1 MDNFALEAIAAE
13 DAQAAK
19 CNNRFL
25 QMAIVE
31 VYFCILFKIFGFG
44 CNLYLIFY
52 WYFQNISADLDAS
65 KRQIQAAAERA
76 LGTAVNVVRSNV

>member
-25 QMAIVE
+25 QMAIVQ
-31 VYFCILFKIFGFG
+31 VYFWHIT
-44 CNLYLIFY
+44 
-52 WYFQNISADLDAS
+52 IS
-65 KRQIQAAAERA
+65 
-76 LGTAVNVVRSNV
+76 

>member
-25 QMAIVE
+25 QMAIVQ
-31 VYFCILFKIFGFG
+31 VYFCRSKFVFFVQKLFFFI
-44 CNLYLIFY
+44 N
-52 WYFQNISADLDAS
+52 FQNISSDFDAS
-65 KRQIQAAAERA
+65 KRRIQAAAERA